1 MGMPVTLEVAD
12 AAAAEDLFDAVYAY
26 FDYVDRKFSTCK
38 LDSVISLLNRHELA
52 LEEASEDMKTV
63 FTLAEEMRRL
73 THGFFDIRRGDTL
86 DPSGLV
92 KGWAIFNAAEL
103 VRQRGFKNYYVEA
116 GGDFQVVGKNDLGQN
131 WRIGIRSP
139 YNSQEIVKVV
149 EISDGGIATS
159 GTYVRGA
166 HIYNPNHGDKPV
178 TDILSL
184 TVIGPDIFTAD
195 CFATAAFAMGKQG
208 IHFIE
213 HLEGF
218 EGYMI
223 DNDRQATFTSGFS
236 RYVCHA

>member
-1 MGMPVTLEVAD
+1 MGMPVTLEVVDPAAD
-12 AAAAEDLFDAVYAY
+12 EELFEAVYAY
-26 FDYVDRKFSTCK
+26 FDYVDHKFSTYK
-38 LDSVISLLNRHELA
+38 DDSEISRINRHELA

-63 FTLAEEMRRL
+63 FSLAEEMRKL
-73 THGFFDIRRGDTL
+73 THGFFDIRRGDTI

-103 VRQRGFKNYYVEA
+103 VRQRGLKNYYVEA
-116 GGDFQVVGKNDLGQN
+116 GGDFQAVGKNEQGQN
-131 WRIGIRSP
+131 WRVGVRSP
-139 YNSQEIVKVV
+139 FNSQEIVKVL
-149 EISDGGIATS
+149 EISNLGVATS

-166 HIYNPNHGDKPV
+166 HIYNPRSGGKPV

-184 TVIGPDIFTAD
+184 TVIGPDIFTTD
-195 CFATAAFAMGKQG
+195 CFATAAFAMGKEG
-208 IHFIE
+208 INFIE

-223 DNDRQATFTSGFS
+223 DNDRQATLTSGFS